1 MRELAEILI
10 KIKEKNNSF
19 DFGMLE
25 DEILLSD
32 ENSLQATLEDLDE
45 ELFIECMT
53 TILKNIL

>member
-1 MRELAEILI
+1 MRELAETLI
-10 KIKEKNNSF
+10 KIKEKNKSF

-45 ELFIECMT
+45 DLFVECMT

>member
-1 MRELAEILI
+1 MRELAETLI
-10 KIKEKNNSF
+10 KIKEKNSKF

-25 DEILLSD
+25 DAILLTD

-45 ELFIECMT
+45 DLFVECMT